1 MTAED
6 EKLQP
11 GLGVRQEHFHT
22 CADTGAAA
30 KSSAAATAAVSKCMV
45 GGGVCLLSEPEI
57 HSEKLQQL

>member
-45 GGGVCLLSEPEI
+45 GGGRLFT
-57 HSEKLQQL
+57 Q